1 MVGDI
6 RIAIVGFSGSYSPAF
21 LEMALGSGGMFYPL
35 FVFIDVFKFVSV
47 EGG

>member
-6 RIAIVGFSGSYSPAF
+6 RIVVIGISSCYSSSF
-21 LEMALGSGGMFYPL
+21 LEMAISKGGMFYPL
-35 FVFIDVFKFVSV
+35 FVSIDVFKFVSV